1 MIRDA
6 RPGDLPA
13 IVAIYNAAIPGRLAS
28 ADTEPVS
35 VGARQ
40 PWFIEHSP
48 DRYPLWVTEREG
60 KVIGWISLSP
70 FYGRPAYAKTSE
82 VSVYVDPSFH
92 RQGHATTLLT
102 EAARRSPALGFD
114 TLLAF
119 VFAHNEPSI
128 RLFERAGFQQWGR
141 LPRVAELDGSR
152 RDLLILGRHLD

>member
-1 MIRDA
+1 
-6 RPGDLPA
+6 
-13 IVAIYNAAIPGRLAS
+13 
-28 ADTEPVS
+28 
-35 VGARQ
+35 
-40 PWFIEHSP
+40 
-48 DRYPLWVTEREG
+48 VTEREG

>member
-6 RPGDLPA
+6 QPEDLPA
-13 IVAIYNAAIPGRLAS
+13 IVAIYNAAIPGRMAS

-40 PWFIEHSP
+40 PWYVEHSP
-48 DRYPLWVTEREG
+48 DRFPLWVTEREG

-70 FYGRPAYAKTSE
+70 FYGRPAYARTSE
-82 VSVYVDPSFH
+82 VSVYVHPSSH
-92 RQGHATTLLT
+92 RKGHATTLLA
-102 EAARRSPALGFD
+102 EAARRSPALGLD

-119 VFAHNEPSI
+119 VFAHNEPSL
-128 RLFERAGFQQWGR
+128 RLFEKAGFERWGR
-141 LPRVAELDGSR
+141 LPRVAELDGIR